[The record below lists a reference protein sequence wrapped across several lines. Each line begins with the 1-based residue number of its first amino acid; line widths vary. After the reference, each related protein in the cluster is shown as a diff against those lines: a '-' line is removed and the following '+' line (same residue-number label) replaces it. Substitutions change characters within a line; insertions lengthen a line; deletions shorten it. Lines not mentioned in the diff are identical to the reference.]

1 MTDSFH
7 FYHKDKA
14 IMDEK
19 CNFFFI
25 FMKKVQT
32 CPTIWD
38 NLRVILHPETRIL
51 TIKTSIDM
59 KTYIEISQPTTTSSI
74 LAIRMEKLQSLLQ
87 SLTSKFKG
95 LSLRN
100 RLILVALVMAMVA
113 LFFGCNLFSLILIA
127 LFLIALGVVI
137 NEFVEYIRFI
147 RELD

>member
-1 MTDSFH
+1 
-7 FYHKDKA
+7 
-14 IMDEK
+14 
-19 CNFFFI
+19 
-25 FMKKVQT
+25 
-32 CPTIWD
+32 
-38 NLRVILHPETRIL
+38 
-51 TIKTSIDM
+51 M

-100 RLILVALVMAMVA
+100 RLILVALVMAIVA
-113 LFFGCNLFSLILIA
+113 LILGCNLFSLILVA

-147 RELD
+147 RELE

>member
-1 MTDSFH
+1 
-7 FYHKDKA
+7 
-14 IMDEK
+14 
-19 CNFFFI
+19 
-25 FMKKVQT
+25 
-32 CPTIWD
+32 
-38 NLRVILHPETRIL
+38 
-51 TIKTSIDM
+51 M

-100 RLILVALVMAMVA
+100 RLILVALVMAMIA

-147 RELD
+147 RELE

>member
-1 MTDSFH
+1 
-7 FYHKDKA
+7 
-14 IMDEK
+14 
-19 CNFFFI
+19 
-25 FMKKVQT
+25 
-32 CPTIWD
+32 
-38 NLRVILHPETRIL
+38 
-51 TIKTSIDM
+51 M

-100 RLILVALVMAMVA
+100 RLILVALVMAIVA
-113 LFFGCNLFSLILIA
+113 LLFGCNLFSLILIA

-147 RELD
+147 REL

>member
-1 MTDSFH
+1 
-7 FYHKDKA
+7 
-14 IMDEK
+14 
-19 CNFFFI
+19 
-25 FMKKVQT
+25 
-32 CPTIWD
+32 
-38 NLRVILHPETRIL
+38 
-51 TIKTSIDM
+51 M
-59 KTYIEISQPTTTSSI
+59 KTYIEISQPTTTCSI